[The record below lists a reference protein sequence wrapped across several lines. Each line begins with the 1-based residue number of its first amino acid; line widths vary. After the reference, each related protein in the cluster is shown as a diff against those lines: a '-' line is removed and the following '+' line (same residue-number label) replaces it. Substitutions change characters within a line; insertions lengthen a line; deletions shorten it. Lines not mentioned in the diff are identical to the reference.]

1 VADGRDGDATPTP
14 TVVEDRRWAVVVAG
28 AFGGCSGVRREGNR
42 TPPDRLEHL
51 RAVCVKFAGA
61 GEANARAKARQEE
74 DDGVHCGLSGRA
86 CFGPSRFVVL
96 QNVNFS
102 PVIFSEF

>member
-42 TPPDRLEHL
+42 TPPERLRNTFGRFASSSPAPARRTRE
-51 RAVCVKFAGA
+51 RRRGKRRTMVSTAGFRGEPASAQAV
-61 GEANARAKARQEE
+61 
-74 DDGVHCGLSGRA
+74 S
-86 CFGPSRFVVL
+86 
-96 QNVNFS
+96 
-102 PVIFSEF
+102 